1 VSKRRRIVGTQREV
15 AKSFRVSGETVRD
28 WRKLGMPG
36 RKGRWDLDEIAAWRD
51 ARREAG
57 SSMPAGLAHQYRQAK
72 LAREINAAKRE
83 AARAEREQI
92 ELRRLKGDLIE
103 RAVHERELLARTR
116 WFVGVMERAPSE
128 LAIRL
133 MGRKPAEAKRIV
145 QAYFDDL
152 RRQAAER
159 GGMTLDA

>member
-1 VSKRRRIVGTQREV
+1 
-15 AKSFRVSGETVRD
+15 
-28 WRKLGMPG
+28 
-36 RKGRWDLDEIAAWRD
+36 
-51 ARREAG
+51 
-57 SSMPAGLAHQYRQAK
+57 MPAGLAHQYRQAK